1 LRTEPLVSP
10 VRPPASS
17 RRSTTFSASASA
29 LIRETLLLVPGF
41 EEGRLLRE
49 LEHWFYRLT
58 ARRFDRD
65 LSLELLSILKEAYSE
80 DERAGFAR
88 LLEEFAEANLDKLED
103 I

>member
-1 LRTEPLVSP
+1 
-10 VRPPASS
+10 
-17 RRSTTFSASASA
+17 
-29 LIRETLLLVPGF
+29 
-41 EEGRLLRE
+41 